1 MSEPRRLYRDPAK
14 GMVGG
19 VAAGVAEYLN
29 VDVTVVR
36 VVLVIGVIV
45 TGVVPLVLVYL
56 AMWAL
61 VPPRPPGDP
70 AGDAPS
76 LQQS

>member
-1 MSEPRRLYRDPAK
+1 MTEPRKLYRDPAK

-29 VDVTVVR
+29 ADVTIVR
-36 VVLVIGVIV
+36 VLLVIATIL
-45 TGVVPLVLVYL
+45 TGVVPFVLVYL

-61 VPPRPPGDP
+61 MPPRPVSPPQGMN
-70 AGDAPS
+70 AS